1 VLVVAAMV
9 YTVQKSAESNKQF
22 GNSLRAFT
30 SDAQHYVEQG
40 GTGPAPTIKPTGDA
54 TIDWGGRV
62 LNGIFQEVA
71 SVIARMNKEL
81 NDLDEKNVF
90 ETSVLTNKASLEGEA
105 SKRIESQRIIA
116 KYQNDLPRVLDPF
129 PQKLASYNMPDGLK
143 KNAVA
148 GFEDARLTVSHRYET
163 MFNLLGK
170 KEKTE
175 LDFLYFMNGAFNE
188 YDLKDGKISFRS
200 PMTRQRYREL
210 TKSITDTAE
219 EIAAFRKEWRDD
231 VNANIQKLSR

>member
-1 VLVVAAMV
+1 MV

-22 GNSLRAFT
+22 GNALQAFT
-30 SDAQHYVEQG
+30 SDAQHYVEEG
-40 GTGPAPTIKPTGDA
+40 GTGPAPTIKPIGDA
-54 TIDWGGRV
+54 TIDLGGRV
-62 LNGIFQEVA
+62 LNDIFQEVA

-81 NDLDEKNVF
+81 NDLNEKNVF
-90 ETSVLTNKASLEGEA
+90 ETSVLINKASLEGEA
-105 SKRIESQRIIA
+105 RKRIESQQIIA
-116 KYQNDLPRVLDPF
+116 KYQNDLPRVLDAF

-148 GFEDARLTVSHRYET
+148 DFENARLNITPRYET

-175 LDFLYFMNGAFNE
+175 LDFLYFMTGAFHE
-188 YDLKDGKISFRS
+188 YDLKDGRISFRGA
-200 PMTRQRYREL
+200 MTGQRYREL

-219 EIAAFRKEWRDD
+219 EIAAFRKEWLDD
-231 VNANIQKLSR
+231 VNANIKKLSQ